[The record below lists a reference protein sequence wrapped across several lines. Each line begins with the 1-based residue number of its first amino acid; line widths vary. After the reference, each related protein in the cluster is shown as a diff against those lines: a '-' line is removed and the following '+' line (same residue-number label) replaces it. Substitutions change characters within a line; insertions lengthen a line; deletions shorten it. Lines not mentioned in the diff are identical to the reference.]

1 MGTWLGLGFGIWA
14 VLLDFLFLGL
24 LRVFVAG
31 TAVLFACAA
40 AAFAASFEASKRLS
54 GVGDRAE

>member
-24 LRVFVAG
+24 LRVFA
-31 TAVLFACAA
+31 LAA
-40 AAFAASFEASKRLS
+40 AAFAASFKASKRLS
-54 GVGDRAE
+54 GVGDRA